1 MAVKNKFIVITRLVE
16 ESGYFYALII
26 RFFNTWIDRLV
37 TIEYEGNICYNSL
50 ENENREIKERLWK
63 LVLGHL

>member
-1 MAVKNKFIVITRLVE
+1 MHSANP
-16 ESGYFYALII
+16 ALRGVGLFLCSDLSI
-26 RFFNTWIDRLV
+26 RFFNTWTDQLV